1 MKQYSLNLF
10 LILIL
15 AGFACSKK
23 DSLVDPDKL
32 EIGSYLTLVKENNTT
47 IDFGDLANSTVSI
60 EVGSKGTPV
69 DKVNIYVS
77 ETPTI
82 DKTQWKL
89 LKSLPFTEGMK
100 LEVKASEIAT
110 ALGKAIEPG
119 NTYALYNEVV
129 TTDGRT
135 FSSANTDTDFEG
147 QAGYN
152 MAMSWTATTTCPYDQ
167 SVFDGTFT
175 IVQDTWQDYAPGDFV
190 EVSAGPGENKIT
202 IYVYP
207 SPAYGS
213 NQQGVVLNVDPAT
226 GNVTI
231 PKQVVGDY
239 GDVTD
244 VTMEGTGSVNS
255 CQGTITLTDVIINY
269 GGTEYP
275 VELVLKKA

>member
-1 MKQYSLNLF
+1 M
-10 LILIL
+10 
-15 AGFACSKK
+15 
-23 DSLVDPDKL
+23 
-32 EIGSYLTLVKENNTT
+32 EIGSYLTLVQENNTT
-47 IDFGDLANSTVSI
+47 IDFGDLANSMVSI
-60 EVGSKGTPV
+60 EVGSKGAPV

-77 ETPTI
+77 ESPTI
-82 DKTQWKL
+82 DKAQWKL

-119 NTYALYNEVV
+119 STYALYNEVV

-175 IVQDTWQDYAPGDFV
+175 IVKDTWQDYAPGDFV
-190 EVSAGPGENKIT
+190 EVKAGPGENKIT

-213 NQQGVVLNVDPAT
+213 NRKGVVLDVDAAT

-231 PKQVVGDY
+231 PKQVAGDY
-239 GDVTD
+239 GSDKD
-244 VTMEGTGSVNS
+244 VTMEGTGTVNS
-255 CQGTITLTDVIINY
+255 CQGTITLTDITFRFGSTAY
-269 GGTEYP
+269 EGYQLT
-275 VELVLKKA
+275 LKKS